1 MLRNVISQCNNFL
14 SVRNFNLFFFLSFPQ
29 IVAYAMK
36 LAAARVMT
44 KQFTQALG
52 AAFATAKAHI
62 LSEARSS
69 PCRDS
74 CEHADEMQQLWMR
87 GLCLK
92 FIAIVERTMA
102 ADRDSESAEIH
113 DVLDR
118 TRIFIADKIPC

>member
-1 MLRNVISQCNNFL
+1 MPL
-14 SVRNFNLFFFLSFPQ
+14 LSFPQ

-36 LAAARVMT
+36 LAAARAMS
-44 KQFTQALG
+44 KQCTHALG

-69 PCRDS
+69 PCRDI
-74 CEHADEMQQLWMR
+74 CEHAGEMQQLWMR

-92 FIAIVERTMA
+92 FIAVVERNMT
-102 ADRDSESAEIH
+102 ADRDNSESAEIN

-118 TRIFIADKIPC
+118 TRIYIADKFPC

>member
-1 MLRNVISQCNNFL
+1 
-14 SVRNFNLFFFLSFPQ
+14 
-29 IVAYAMK
+29 MK
-36 LAAARVMT
+36 LAAARAMT

-74 CEHADEMQQLWMR
+74 CENVDKMQQVWMG

-92 FIAIVERTMA
+92 FIAVVERNLA
-102 ADRDSESAEIH
+102 ADTENSESVEIN

-118 TRIFIADKIPC
+118 TRIFIAAKCPC